1 MAHFVVKRVDRSMT
15 AAQRLD
21 ERPGHG
27 KPAAA
32 ERGRVR
38 GYPVCGRVGRFQSI
52 SLVRDGGVTI

>member
-32 ERGRVR
+32 ERGAGGHLACR
-38 GYPVCGRVGRFQSI
+38 RVGKFNQSV
-52 SLVRDGGVTI
+52 SSGMEE